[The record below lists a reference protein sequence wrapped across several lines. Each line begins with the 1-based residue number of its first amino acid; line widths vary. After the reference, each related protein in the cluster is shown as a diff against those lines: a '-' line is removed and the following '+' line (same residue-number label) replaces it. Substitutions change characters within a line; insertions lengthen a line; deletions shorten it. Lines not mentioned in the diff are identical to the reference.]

1 MSASFPFLRLA
12 FAIKVFRLGSR
23 PIAAKCL
30 GVSLGSILAI
40 GLLPPVFA
48 GPRPDAR
55 VQEILDGN
63 ELFIDDKQAR
73 VNQLAFRPEVIA
85 TRNSRGSVAF
95 SSGAQARIS
104 KNTQL
109 RLGADCARLVKG
121 QMLISGKQ
129 NTCVG
134 SVRMSVRG
142 THYIVEVLEDGT
154 TQVAA
159 LDGLMTF
166 SPGVGSNGR
175 PSVIPV
181 GAEREVIRFL
191 PDGQVMERRCLI
203 SADYRR
209 YLGSDLVQG
218 FFFPLPKVGQLAS
231 MLTSSVP
238 GAGQLLGLLR
248 SGGNIGLIPFS
259 LSPF

>member
-1 MSASFPFLRLA
+1 MSVL
-12 FAIKVFRLGSR
+12 
-23 PIAAKCL
+23 
-30 GVSLGSILAI
+30 SLGAHAVFPSGLGRFRWQMLASGGI
-40 GLLPPVFA
+40 NLGLGWMLALGLMSPVLA

-85 TRNSRGSVAF
+85 TKNSRGSIAF

-109 RLGADCARLVKG
+109 RLSGDCARLVKG

-142 THYIVEVLEDGT
+142 THYMVEVLEDGT

-166 SPGVGSNGR
+166 SPGTGVNGR

-181 GAEREVIRFL
+181 GADREVIRFSQ
-191 PDGQVMERRCLI
+191 DGQVVERRCLI
-203 SADYRR
+203 STDYRR
-209 YLGSDLVQG
+209 YLEGDLVQG
-218 FFFPLPKVGQLAS
+218 FFFPLPKVGQLVS

-238 GAGQLLGLLR
+238 GAGQLLRLLR
-248 SGGNIGLIPFS
+248 TGGNIGLIPFS